1 MYGGP
6 GSDDVRGGPGRDRI
20 FGGKGNDGCL
30 SAMDGAP
37 GDVVFG
43 GPGHDRGDQDPGD
56 GLHSVEQITQR
67 VCFGE

>member
-1 MYGGP
+1 MYGVVPAG
-6 GSDDVRGGPGRDRI
+6 I
-20 FGGKGNDGCL
+20 L